1 MRKLADVARAV
12 LLAATVLAG
21 LVAWLFA
28 ARPQWIDALD
38 DRIVRAHTGW
48 AEAALARAAREGLAP
63 ADRIAELRALLADL
77 ADVRKGERRAPI
89 RREAARLLA
98 RCQLEAG
105 DAAGAQRTAAQWLA
119 FDPLDVDARLAL
131 HAALAAQPERR
142 QDAAAL
148 ARDLFALAPDQEHL
162 LLPHL
167 RACLAAGDEAAAAQ
181 AFVAHLAAGGTP
193 AGEPVDRG
201 FVLQR
206 DDGDGFEPL
215 RAEPLQIER
224 AGDRLALSFAPP
236 LGTRRLRLQFPPR
249 AAFTWHDVRIRV
261 ATAAGTQEVAL
272 PDLARLTAG
281 PVGLQGV
288 RMVGGALV
296 VAGSEDAWMW
306 WTLGPGAGI
315 ETRWTV
321 YGRVADAP
329 AAWLAEVLA
338 LPAVGR
344 AARALLSG
352 TAVEDERAR
361 LRMRAA
367 RRAVLAQGL
376 VTVRA
381 GGGEPARA
389 PLVVDEHGASFSV
402 RVERGPGDVLA
413 VELPAVAGLEVALR
427 APRDAVTL
435 LRPGPDAR
443 IEDGRIVVEP
453 ANGVLV
459 FALAPDERGPVLV
472 EGTLR

>member
-1 MRKLADVARAV
+1 GPDRRA
-12 LLAATVLAG
+12 
-21 LVAWLFA
+21 
-28 ARPQWIDALD
+28 
-38 DRIVRAHTGW
+38 
-48 AEAALARAAREGLAP
+48 ARAARRP
-63 ADRIAELRALLADL
+63 R
-77 ADVRKGERRAPI
+77 RRAQGRAPRADPPRGRASAGALPARSRRRGGRAAYCGAVARLRPARRRRAARPARRASGAAGTTAGRRRPI

-105 DAAGAQRTAAQWLA
+105 DAGGAQRTAAQWLA

-281 PVGLQGV
+281 
-288 RMVGGALV
+288 
-296 VAGSEDAWMW
+296 
-306 WTLGPGAGI
+306 
-315 ETRWTV
+315 
-321 YGRVADAP
+321 
-329 AAWLAEVLA
+329 
-338 LPAVGR
+338 
-344 AARALLSG
+344 
-352 TAVEDERAR
+352 
-361 LRMRAA
+361 
-367 RRAVLAQGL
+367 
-376 VTVRA
+376 
-381 GGGEPARA
+381 
-389 PLVVDEHGASFSV
+389 
-402 RVERGPGDVLA
+402 
-413 VELPAVAGLEVALR
+413 
-427 APRDAVTL
+427 
-435 LRPGPDAR
+435 
-443 IEDGRIVVEP
+443 
-453 ANGVLV
+453 
-459 FALAPDERGPVLV
+459 
-472 EGTLR
+472 